1 MTSPPVGHL
10 PLRQWGLNNCPA
22 IPYWADASGNPDLAH
37 VGATLASLGRRT
49 FETNAAWEGL
59 TEQYTIAG
67 QTKMAYEFMYGDKP
81 PSQPPQPQPLLPL
94 LPLGDS
100 TQFRMPWT
108 TYQDV
113 YDDSKDLVAPLAAT
127 LTDRTKAEALFWPTI
142 ANFGLPYNLLVL
154 AKFDPKRR
162 DELAARFGDA
172 WSAVDADALIESGQL
187 YEIDMT
193 IIGSLPPALGGGAV
207 RFTPGTYTL
216 LRQDPVH
223 KKLTPILVEVASAY
237 GPNYTYQ
244 SRDNAWLW
252 ALQAAKT
259 SITVYGIWLGHVYQW
274 HIVTAA
280 MQMGMYNEL
289 PAGHKLWPL
298 LSRHSQSL
306 IDFDLVLLTV
316 LWDRIVPPTP
326 VDGGMSLLRLL
337 DRFAKDRVFSD
348 DDPPKALEKRGLRQ
362 ADFTVH
368 HPWDAYPVAG
378 FLLDLWKATSTYVKA
393 IVENAYDTD
402 TEVAHDTALQAWMDA
417 SSDQERGNI
426 GGLPPVKTR
435 AALIGVL
442 TSLVHRVT
450 AHGAGSLNPSVNP
463 VLAFVADFPP
473 CLQSS
478 RVPKPADTL
487 SEAELVGMLPH
498 TGTLGAMT
506 TFYFTV
512 VYGMP
517 DVPLIPSG
525 GINAPPYYPGPPE
538 DPANQAWFAF
548 RGRVHAFIDTY
559 TADWNAELA
568 RIRGSDPG
576 VPAYAQG
583 LYQHWAS
590 SIET

>member
-10 PLRQWGLNNCPA
+10 PLRQWGLDNCPA
-22 IPYWADASGNPDLAH
+22 IPYWADADGNPDLAH
-37 VGATLASLGRRT
+37 VGAALASLGRRT
-49 FETNAAWEGL
+49 VETQPAWDGL
-59 TEQYTIAG
+59 TETYTIAG
-67 QTKMAYEFMYGDKP
+67 QTKTAYEFMYGDTIKP
-81 PSQPPQPQPLLPL
+81 PQPLLPL

-113 YDDSKDLVAPLAAT
+113 DDDSDDLVAPLAAT
-127 LTDRTKAEALFWPTI
+127 LTDRTKAEASFWPTI

-154 AKFDPKRR
+154 AKVDPKRR

-193 IIGSLPPALGGGAV
+193 ILGSLPPALGGGAV

-216 LRQDPVH
+216 LKQNRVS
-223 KKLTPILVEVASAY
+223 KELTPVLVEVASAY
-237 GPNYTYQ
+237 GATYTYR
-244 SRDNAWLW
+244 SGNNAWLW

-289 PAGHKLWPL
+289 PPGHKLWPL

-316 LWDRIVPPTP
+316 LWDKIVPPTP

-337 DRFAKDRVFSD
+337 DRFAQDRMFSD
-348 DDPPKALEKRGLRQ
+348 DDPPKALVKRGLIQ
-362 ADFTVH
+362 ADFTVDPN

-378 FLLDLWKATSTYVKA
+378 FLLDLWTATSKYVKA
-393 IVENAYDTD
+393 IVDDAYDND
-402 TEVAHDTALQAWMDA
+402 AEVANDTALQAWMDA
-417 SSDQERGNI
+417 SRDKERGNI

-442 TSLVHRVT
+442 TSLMHRVT
-450 AHGAGSLNPSVNP
+450 AHGAGSVNPSVNP
-463 VLAFVADFPP
+463 VLSFVADFPP

-478 RVPKPADTL
+478 RVPKPADTV

-525 GINAPPYYPGPPE
+525 GINAPPYYPGAPE

-559 TADWNAELA
+559 TADWNAALA

-576 VPAYAQG
+576 VPSYGQG